1 MPEQKNREHA
11 RSNRFFLKIAGRRLR
26 AYSIL
31 THVGR
36 RSGREYRNPV
46 GAYPLGDGFV
56 IAVLYGRQSQWVR
69 NVMASDSFTLR
80 TKGRD
85 YQLERPEIIPSS
97 QALAAYPRLWQW
109 TLKRQRIDQFVWA
122 HSAPTRDTAITPDP
136 TTTDPCSVSLG
147 V

>member
-1 MPEQKNREHA
+1 M
-11 RSNRFFLKIAGRRLR
+11 
-26 AYSIL
+26 
-31 THVGR
+31 
-36 RSGREYRNPV
+36 
-46 GAYPLGDGFV
+46 

-85 YQLERPEIIPSS
+85 YQLEQPEIIPSL

-122 HSAPTRDTAITPDP
+122 HSAPTRGTGISRPRHRP
-136 TTTDPCSVSLG
+136 VLGSLG